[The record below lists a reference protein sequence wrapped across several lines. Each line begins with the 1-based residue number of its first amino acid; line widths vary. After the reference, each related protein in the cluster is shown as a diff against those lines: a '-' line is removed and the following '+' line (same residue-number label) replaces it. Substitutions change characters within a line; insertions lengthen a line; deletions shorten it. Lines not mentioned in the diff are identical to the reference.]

1 MLYARDVIRFE
12 GERPSTRRVVWAD
25 QRDVWL
31 FDLDAARTV
40 FSRVAR
46 VDLEAMLEERQAVI
60 VTAHDHDARHVESS
74 LTDAQVKRR
83 DEMHKVIHPIVA
95 LAPDVFDDRVRGR
108 LVADLEREGV
118 RSAKTVHAALDR
130 WWRGGMTLD
139 ALVPAFRECGKG
151 ARREGAK
158 RAGRKQPPGTP
169 QGVVIT
175 PAIEDIFDKAIKR
188 FYSNDRKNALSA
200 AYELMRGEWFV
211 DELRDRVTG
220 KVEYR
225 TKPEYAETGF
235 PTLRQFRYWYG
246 KRPDRLGIRRKRL
259 GEAKYEKDN
268 RATTGSANRHLFGPG
283 SRFEIDATKLEIGM
297 VSELNSGTYLDP
309 ATFYQVTDVAT
320 SLVCGIYVGH
330 EEASWI
336 GAGLAVRNVVE
347 DKVEFARRFGVDITA
362 DQWPCQGVLPA
373 RLLADNAEFKGEL
386 ATEFTAKSHV
396 TVENAQALRGDR
408 KGTVEG
414 KFAQFKKELRKRLPG
429 IVRKNQADPDAI
441 DDRREAR
448 LTLKQ
453 VTAAVIETVILLNNR
468 KLEEFNRKREMIEAD
483 VFAVPTEMWAWYVR
497 TGVTELRSF
506 DVATAE
512 FAMLPTATVSVTQKG
527 IRFRNLFFC
536 GADPRADAF
545 ALARQDGVSM
555 VEISYDPL
563 RTTNIYV
570 HDETAERGFQV
581 FTLTGGSWEY
591 RDLSFEDAAKLM
603 ARDRDHTKRN
613 QFAQAEADARFS
625 RSQAALDRSAKAK
638 RTGRFTH
645 AEVARGKGNAKE
657 ERVHERAARVSAL
670 PRTRAPDAPNV
681 VIDAS
686 RAFVEQ
692 QERAAAKRDIM
703 GDAGMADWLAKGSAD
718 ESA

>member
-12 GERPSTRRVVWAD
+12 GDEPRMRRVVWAD

-31 FDLDAARTV
+31 FDLDTAGTS
-40 FSRVAR
+40 FSRMSR
-46 VDLEAMLEERQAVI
+46 NDLEEMFESRRAVI
-60 VTAHDHDARHVESS
+60 VTAHGYDARHIDSA
-74 LTDAQVKRR
+74 LTDAQKKRR
-83 DEMHKVIHPIVA
+83 DALHSVIGPIIA
-95 LAPDVFDDRVRGR
+95 RAPEIFGDRVRGR
-108 LVADLEREGV
+108 AVADLERAKV

-130 WWRGGMTLD
+130 WFRGGMMLD
-139 ALVPAFRECGKG
+139 ALVPDFRECGKG

-175 PAIEDIFDKAIKR
+175 PAIEAIFKRAIDR

-211 DELRDRVTG
+211 DELRDRATGAVT
-220 KVEYR
+220 YR
-225 TKPEYAETGF
+225 TKPEYAATGF

-246 KRPDRLGIRRKRL
+246 KRPDRLRIRRKRL
-259 GEAKYEKDN
+259 GDAKYEKDN
-268 RATTGSANRHLFGPG
+268 RATTGSANRHLMGAG

-297 VSELNSGTYLDP
+297 VSELNPNTYLDP

-347 DKVEFARRFGVDITA
+347 DKVEFARRFGVEITP

-373 RLLADNAEFKGEL
+373 RLLADNAEFKGDL

-414 KFAQFKKELRKRLPG
+414 KFNQFKTELRKRLPG

-448 LTLKQ
+448 LTLRQ
-453 VTAAVIETVILLNNR
+453 VTAAVIETVVLLNNR
-468 KLEEFNRKREMIEAD
+468 KLQDFNRKREMIEAD
-483 VFAVPTEMWAWYVR
+483 VFAVPTEMWAWSVR
-497 TGVTELRSF
+497 TGMSELRSF

-512 FAMLPTATVSVTQKG
+512 FAMLPTATVAVTEDG
-527 IRFRNLFFC
+527 IRFKNLFFC

-545 ALARQDGVSM
+545 AYARQDGVAR

-563 RTTNIYV
+563 CTTNIYV
-570 HDETAERGFQV
+570 HDPDAERGFQV
-581 FTLTGGSWEY
+581 FKLTGGSWEY

-603 ARDRDHTKRN
+603 ARDRTHTKNN

-625 RSQAALDRSAKAK
+625 RSQAALDRAAKRM
-638 RTGRFTH
+638 RTGRFKH
-645 AEVARGKGNAKE
+645 ADVAKGKGNSKD
-657 ERVHERAARVSAL
+657 ERKLERASRGSAL
-670 PRTRAPDAPNV
+670 PRTVASGPPSV

-686 RAFVEQ
+686 RAFAEQ
-692 QERAAAKRDIM
+692 QVRAVAKRDILGESSM
-703 GDAGMADWLAKGSAD
+703 VAWLAKGSAD
-718 ESA
+718 EPA

>member
-1 MLYARDVIRFE
+1 MLYARDVIRFD
-12 GERPSTRRVVWAD
+12 GDAPRTHRVVWAD
-25 QRDVWL
+25 HRDVWL
-31 FDLDAARTV
+31 FDLDSTRTS
-40 FSRVAR
+40 FSCVAR
-46 VDLEAMLEERQAVI
+46 AELDTQFNARAAVI
-60 VTAHDHDARHVESS
+60 MTDHDYDARHVESA
-74 LTDAQVKRR
+74 LTEAQKTRR
-83 DEMHKVIHPIVA
+83 EALNKVIAPIVVR
-95 LAPDVFDDRVRGR
+95 APEIFDDRVRGR
-108 LVADLEREGV
+108 AVAEVERAGV

-130 WWRGGMTLD
+130 WFRGGMTLD
-139 ALVPAFRECGKG
+139 ALVPDFRECGKG

-169 QGVVIT
+169 PGVVIT
-175 PAIEDIFDKAIKR
+175 PAIEDIFKKAITR

-211 DELRDRVTG
+211 DELRDRATG
-220 KVEYR
+220 ALSYR

-246 KRPDRLGIRRKRL
+246 KRPDRLNIRRKRL
-259 GEAKYEKDN
+259 GDAKYEKDN
-268 RATTGSANRHLFGPG
+268 RATTGSATRHLIGAG

-297 VSELNSGTYLDP
+297 VSELNPNTYLDP

-347 DKVEFARRFGVDITA
+347 DKVEFARRFGVEITPE
-362 DQWPCQGVLPA
+362 QWPCQGVLPA
-373 RLLADNAEFKGEL
+373 RLLADNAEFRGDL

-414 KFAQFKKELRKRLPG
+414 KFNQFKTELRKRLPG

-448 LTLKQ
+448 LTLRQ
-453 VTAAVIETVILLNNR
+453 VTAAVIETVVLLNNR
-468 KLEEFNRKREMIEAD
+468 KLQDFNRKREMIEAD
-483 VFAVPTEMWAWYVR
+483 VFAVPTEMWAWSVR
-497 TGVTELRSF
+497 TGMAELRSF

-512 FAMLPTATVSVTQKG
+512 FAMLPTATVSVTKDG
-527 IRFRNLFFC
+527 IRFKNLFFC

-545 ALARQDGVSM
+545 AFARQDGVSR

-563 RTTNIYV
+563 CTTNIYV
-570 HDETAERGFQV
+570 HDPEAGEGYQV
-581 FTLTGGSWEY
+581 FKLTGGSWEY

-603 ARDRDHTKRN
+603 ARDSAHTKNN

-625 RSQAALDRSAKAK
+625 RSQAALDRAGKAT
-638 RTGRFTH
+638 RTGRFKH
-645 AEVARGKGNAKE
+645 ADVARGKGNSKE
-657 ERVHERAARVSAL
+657 ERKYERSSRGSAL
-670 PRTRAPDAPNV
+670 PRTATDAAPSV

-686 RAFVEQ
+686 RAFAEQ
-692 QERAAAKRDIM
+692 QERVAAKRDVL
-703 GDAGMADWLAKGSAD
+703 GDGGMAAWLAKGSAD
-718 ESA
+718 EPA